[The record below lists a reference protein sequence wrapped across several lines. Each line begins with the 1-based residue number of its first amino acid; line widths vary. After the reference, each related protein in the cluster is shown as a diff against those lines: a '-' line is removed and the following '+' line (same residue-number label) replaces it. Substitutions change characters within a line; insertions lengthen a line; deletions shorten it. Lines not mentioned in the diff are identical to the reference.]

1 MKHLILIAAALLSL
15 SAPALAQTRALPP
28 GEIRAN
34 GDITFGNALK
44 LGKREGNKTVIT
56 PDTLQILGAGS
67 TGDASGFSIRA
78 PNGRI
83 ARTLAQRAD
92 DVVRP
97 EDYRDPSDP
106 DDTLAFKRASATGRL
121 ISLTDGKTYT
131 VCEAI
136 PVKRGVVGPGATVKP
151 CVSGFPVPYE
161 DVLLETTKTTAGIPI
176 NAVNSIFHNTN
187 WTANSFVDEGLIF
200 QGFTVDLR
208 GTSLYEH
215 GAFHIIKVRKA
226 RNVVVDGITTYGG
239 GDMTAFQATDGT
251 IVRNSRAYRFR
262 NAGADHWEGPS
273 NALVENNELVCSE
286 RYPRPDLGPGV
297 KIGPDG
303 AVMFTAASSKLASAN
318 GRNLVSRGNRISGG
332 CNAGVFVNIL
342 ALNSSLT
349 NVVSEGDIIDA
360 SLGENAM
367 GAIVFEGNVI
377 GGRIS
382 NTIAKNG
389 NGPASILLRPDEIDT
404 DQGKR
409 SSGAPEKVQ
418 VNAPQ
423 VVNWTTEPG
432 NYSPITLRGKNHV
445 LTEAM
450 LAGGTNNT
458 SVTVDDA
465 TTTVSGTFNP
475 AASAFGAVNCLSG
488 CVNPGTVT
496 SNGAT
501 KIATGVG
508 SASWTPTV
516 SCFGGSLGTNEPPTA
531 RYFQSGKQITA
542 RISHSITSMG
552 SCANGI
558 VYTLPLQPAY
568 DTAGFGRNR
577 TPGSPLAVLAVQSS
591 GAVIVQD
598 TAGNAPATTSGYDV
612 TVTYEV
618 Q

>member
-1 MKHLILIAAALLSL
+1 MTRIVPACCLISLCIAAA
-15 SAPALAQTRALPP
+15 PAGADEILPS
-28 GEIRAN
+28 GRITN
-34 GDITFGNALK
+34 GNDIQFGILK
-44 LGKREGNKTVIT
+44 LGKREAGKTIIT
-56 PDTLQILGAGS
+56 PDTLRILAPES
-67 TGDASGFSIRA
+67 TGDLSEAWTKTA
-78 PNGRI
+78 NGRI
-83 ARTLAQRAD
+83 ARTLAQRAT

-187 WTANSFVDEGLIF
+187 WTASTFVDDGLIF
-200 QGFTVDLR
+200 QGFIVDLR
-208 GTSLYEH
+208 GTSLEEH
-215 GAFHIIKVRKA
+215 GAFHIIKARKA
-226 RNVVVDGITTYGG
+226 RNVIVDGITTYGG

-251 IVRNSRAYRFR
+251 IVRNSRAYHFR
-262 NAGADHWEGPS
+262 NAGADHWEGAS
-273 NALVENNELVCSE
+273 NALVENNEFVCSE
-286 RYPRPDLGPGV
+286 RYPRSDLGPGV

-367 GAIVFEGNVI
+367 GAVVFEGNVI

-389 NGPASILLRPDEIDT
+389 NGPASILLRPDVIDT

-409 SSGAPEKVQ
+409 SSGVPYKVQ

-423 VVNWTTEPG
+423 VVNWTTDPG
-432 NYSPITLRGKNHV
+432 NYSPITLRGQKHV

-450 LAGGTNNT
+450 LVGGSNGT

-465 TTTVSGTFNP
+465 TTTISGTFNP
-475 AASAFGAVNCLSG
+475 AASAFGIANCLSG

-501 KIATGVG
+501 KIAIGVG
-508 SASWTPTV
+508 STQWFPTV
-516 SCFGGSLGTNEPPTA
+516 SCFSGSLGTNEPPTA
-531 RYFQSGKQITA
+531 RFSQNGKQITA
-542 RISHSITSMG
+542 RISHEITSLG

-558 VYTLPLQPAY
+558 LYTLPSRPAY
-568 DTAGFGRNR
+568 DAAGFGRSR
-577 TPGSPLAVLAVQSS
+577 SPGSTLSVLAAQSS
-591 GAVIVQD
+591 GALIVQD
-598 TAGNAPATTSGYDV
+598 TSGNTPATTSGYDV